1 MKQINAKA
9 HITLAT
15 PSKFLV
21 TSMST
26 PDTKAP
32 TSPTNT
38 NTPPHVP
45 EYVYSVLN
53 TTHNCIPMRPLQV
66 NVHNIMI

>member
-38 NTPPHVP
+38 SAPPHVP

-53 TTHNCIPMRPLQV
+53 TTHNCIPMK
-66 NVHNIMI
+66 IFEITMIYC